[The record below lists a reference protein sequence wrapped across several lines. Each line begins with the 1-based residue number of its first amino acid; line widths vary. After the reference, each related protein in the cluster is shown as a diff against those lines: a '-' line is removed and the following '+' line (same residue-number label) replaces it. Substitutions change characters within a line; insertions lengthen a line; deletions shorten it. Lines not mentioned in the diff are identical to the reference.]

1 MDKAMC
7 GMLSDNDIR
16 RYFGK
21 DIKIYTE
28 NKTGEY
34 SFNLDKQLQLASIDL
49 RFRNEGK
56 RFKKGINGNINFDML
71 KNHEYTTP
79 FDLMNSELL
88 VVQPGEIIFTT
99 TLETINISNQFAG
112 IITGRSSFARM
123 GIMVH
128 CCQEFINPGQGS
140 PIGLQIINMGEYPVE
155 LDMRIPICQLVLFKL
170 ISPASELYSQKASSK
185 YKNETEFIPSR
196 IYEEASDIP
205 QTVPAKKKLKWKRVV
220 NKLVTLFAP
229 SIILFLLIEPAL
241 TETKNMT
248 ILAFLKQMAGA
259 PLSIII
265 IVFCIVLLFFFG
277 KEDGQ

>member
-28 NKTGEY
+28 HKTGEY

-71 KNHEYTTP
+71 KNHEYTAP

-140 PIGLQIINMGEYPVE
+140 PIALQIINMGEYPVE

-170 ISPASELYSQKASSK
+170 ISPASELYSQKDSSK

-205 QTVPAKKKLKWKRVV
+205 KTVPAKKKLKWKRVA
-220 NKLVTLFAP
+220 NKLVTLFVP

-248 ILAFLKQMAGA
+248 ILAFLKRMADT

-277 KEDGQ
+277 KEDGH

>member
-1 MDKAMC
+1 MC